1 MGIPD
6 VFLLASL
13 AELVSFGFRDRISKP
28 KVQSDRGGCIPLNP
42 GLHMHAHIH
51 EREPALTHT
60 DDRQMTDTESLI
72 PGLPR
77 KYICM
82 CMHTFS
88 VSGQKAGIYWIINYP
103 TSVVYKK

>member
-1 MGIPD
+1 M
-6 VFLLASL
+6 LASL
-13 AELVSFGFRDRISKP
+13 AELVSFGFGDRISNH
-28 KVQSDRGGCIPLNP
+28 KVQSDRGGCISSNP
-42 GLHMHAHIH
+42 GLHVHAHTH
-51 EREPALTHT
+51 GCEPALTHT
-60 DDRQMTDTESLI
+60 DDRQTTDIESLI

-88 VSGQKAGIYWIINYP
+88 VSGQKVSIYWIIKYP